1 MQFRSPTA
9 ARSSLAPQ
17 AASSSEAAAPAPGQP
32 GPSCPA
38 PGASHGG
45 RPGTPPVGRVEEE
58 EEEEEDVDRDP
69 SPTLNTWLRCCHF
82 SLRGRREPGRAMG
95 GSEVRE
101 FLLQFGFFLP
111 LLTAWPGD
119 CSHVSSNQVVL
130 LDTTTVLGEL
140 GWKTYPLNGWDAIT
154 EMDEHNRPIHTYQ
167 VCNVME
173 PNQNNWLRTNWI
185 SRDAA
190 QKIYVEMKFTLR
202 DCNSIPWVLGTCKE
216 TFNLYY
222 VESDESHGIKFK
234 PSQYTKIDTIA
245 ADESFTQMDLG
256 DRILKLNTEIREV
269 GPVERKGFYLAFQD
283 IGACIALVSVRVF
296 YKKCPFTV
304 RNLAMFPDTIPRVDS
319 SSLVEVRG
327 SCVKSAEERDTPK
340 LYCGADGDWLVPLGR
355 CICSTGY
362 EEIEGSCHAC
372 RPGFYK
378 AFAGNTKCS
387 KCPPHSL
394 TYMEATSVCQCEKG
408 YFRAEQ
414 DPPSMACTRPPSAP
428 RNVVF
433 NINETALILEWS
445 PPSDTGGRKDLTYSV
460 ICKKC
465 GLDTSQCEDCG
476 GGLRF
481 IPRHTGLINNSVIVL
496 DFVPHVN
503 YTFEIEA
510 MNGVS
515 ELSFS
520 PKPFTAITVT
530 TNQDAPSLIG
540 MVRKDWASQNSIAIS
555 WQAPAF
561 SNGPILD
568 YEIKYYEKQHEQQ
581 LSYSSTRS
589 KAPSAIITGL
599 KPATKYIFHIRV
611 RTATGYSGYSQKFEF
626 ETGDETSDM
635 AAEQGQILVIATAA
649 VGGFTLLVILTL
661 FFLITGRCQWYVK
674 AKMKSEEKRR
684 KDLQNG
690 HLHFPGIKTYID
702 PDTYEDPSLA
712 VHEFAKE
719 IDPSRIRIE
728 RVIGAGEFGEVC
740 SGRLKTPGKREIL
753 VAIKTLKGGHMDRQ
767 RRDFLREASIMGQFD
782 HPNIIRLEGVVT
794 KRSFPA
800 IGVETFCPSFLRAGF
815 LNSLQAP
822 HPVPGGGSLP
832 PRIPAG
838 RPVMIV
844 VEYMENGSLD
854 SFLRKHDGHFTVI
867 QLVGMLRGIASGMKY
882 LSDMGYVHRDLAA
895 RNILVNSNLVC
906 KVSDFGLSR
915 VLEDDPEAAYT
926 TTGGKIPIRW
936 TAPEAIAYRKFSSAS
951 DAWSYGIVMWEVM
964 SYGERP
970 YWEMSNQDVILSIE
984 EGYRLPAPMGCPA
997 SLHQL
1002 MLHCWQKERNHRP
1015 KFTDIVSFLDKLIRN
1030 PSTLHTLVEDIL
1042 VMPDSPGE
1050 VPEYPLFVTV
1060 GDWLDSIKMGQYK
1073 NNFMAAGFTTFDL
1086 ISRMNI
1092 DDIRRIGVILIGH
1105 QRRIVSSI
1113 QTLRLHMMH
1122 IQEKGFHV

>member
-1 MQFRSPTA
+1 MLLLLWMYMLQLHRS
-9 ARSSLAPQ
+9 Q
-17 AASSSEAAAPAPGQP
+17 
-32 GPSCPA
+32 
-38 PGASHGG
+38 
-45 RPGTPPVGRVEEE
+45 
-58 EEEEEDVDRDP
+58 
-69 SPTLNTWLRCCHF
+69 
-82 SLRGRREPGRAMG
+82 
-95 GSEVRE
+95 
-101 FLLQFGFFLP
+101 
-111 LLTAWPGD
+111 
-119 CSHVSSNQVVL
+119 
-130 LDTTTVLGEL
+130 
-140 GWKTYPLNGWDAIT
+140 WDAIT

-269 GPVERKGFYLAFQD
+269 GPIERKGFYLAFQD

-362 EEIEGSCHAC
+362 EEIDGSCHVGLAFGDWLTGYTVFLAQQSL
-372 RPGFYK
+372 RQQGYRSHIGFADVTLQAY
-378 AFAGNTKCS
+378 
-387 KCPPHSL
+387 
-394 TYMEATSVCQCEKG
+394 
-408 YFRAEQ
+408 
-414 DPPSMACTRPPSAP
+414 P
-428 RNVVF
+428 R
-433 NINETALILEWS
+433 I
-445 PPSDTGGRKDLTYSV
+445 
-460 ICKKC
+460 
-465 GLDTSQCEDCG
+465 
-476 GGLRF
+476 
-481 IPRHTGLINNSVIVL
+481 
-496 DFVPHVN
+496 
-503 YTFEIEA
+503 
-510 MNGVS
+510 
-515 ELSFS
+515 
-520 PKPFTAITVT
+520 
-530 TNQDAPSLIG
+530 
-540 MVRKDWASQNSIAIS
+540 
-555 WQAPAF
+555 APAF
-561 SNGPILD
+561 WHYLRV
-568 YEIKYYEKQHEQQ
+568 EEHEQ
-581 LSYSSTRS
+581 LTYSSTRS
-589 KAPSAIITGL
+589 KAPSVIITGL

-661 FFLITGRCQWYVK
+661 FFLITGRCQWYIK

-684 KDLQNG
+684 NHLQQNG
-690 HLHFPGIKTYID
+690 HLRFPGIKTYID

-740 SGRLKTPGKREIL
+740 SGRLKTPGKREIP

-767 RRDFLREASIMGQFD
+767 RKDFLREASIMGQFD

-800 IGVETFCPSFLRAGF
+800 IGVEAFCPSFLRAGF
-815 LNSLQAP
+815 LNSIQAP

-854 SFLRKHDGHFTVI
+854 SFLRVRFGHDGNIYTT
-867 QLVGMLRGIASGMKY
+867 
-882 LSDMGYVHRDLAA
+882 DMGKQHSSGLACFF
-895 RNILVNSNLVC
+895 S
-906 KVSDFGLSR
+906 
-915 VLEDDPEAAYT
+915 
-926 TTGGKIPIRW
+926 TGPYLFI
-936 TAPEAIAYRKFSSAS
+936 
-951 DAWSYGIVMWEVM
+951 IV
-964 SYGERP
+964 
-970 YWEMSNQDVILSIE
+970 
-984 EGYRLPAPMGCPA
+984 
-997 SLHQL
+997 
-1002 MLHCWQKERNHRP
+1002 
-1015 KFTDIVSFLDKLIRN
+1015 
-1030 PSTLHTLVEDIL
+1030 
-1042 VMPDSPGE
+1042 
-1050 VPEYPLFVTV
+1050 
-1060 GDWLDSIKMGQYK
+1060 
-1073 NNFMAAGFTTFDL
+1073 
-1086 ISRMNI
+1086 NI
-1092 DDIRRIGVILIGH
+1092 DPF
-1105 QRRIVSSI
+1105 
-1113 QTLRLHMMH
+1113 TLQL
-1122 IQEKGFHV
+1122 G

>member
-1 MQFRSPTA
+1 MQFPSPPA
-9 ARSSLAPQ
+9 ARSSPAPQ

-32 GPSCPA
+32 GPSCLV
-38 PGASHGG
+38 PGTSRGG
-45 RPGTPPVGRVEEE
+45 RPGTPPAGRVEEE
-58 EEEEEDVDRDP
+58 EEEEEEDVDKDP
-69 SPTLNTWLRCCHF
+69 HPTQNTCLRCRHF
-82 SLRGRREPGRAMG
+82 SLRERRREPRRTMG
-95 GSEVRE
+95 GCEVRE
-101 FLLQFGFFLP
+101 FLLQFGFFLS

-119 CSHVSSNQVVL
+119 CSHVSNNQVVL

-216 TFNLYY
+216 TFNLFYM
-222 VESDESHGIKFK
+222 ESDESHGIKFK
-234 PSQYTKIDTIA
+234 PNQYTKIDTIA

-269 GPVERKGFYLAFQD
+269 GPIERKGFYLAFQD

-394 TYMEATSVCQCEKG
+394 TYVEATSVCQCEKG
-408 YFRAEQ
+408 YFRAEK

-496 DFVPHVN
+496 DFVSHVN

-530 TNQDAPSLIG
+530 TD
-540 MVRKDWASQNSIAIS
+540 
-555 WQAPAF
+555 
-561 SNGPILD
+561 
-568 YEIKYYEKQHEQQ
+568 
-581 LSYSSTRS
+581 
-589 KAPSAIITGL
+589 
-599 KPATKYIFHIRV
+599 
-611 RTATGYSGYSQKFEF
+611 
-626 ETGDETSDM
+626 
-635 AAEQGQILVIATAA
+635 
-649 VGGFTLLVILTL
+649 
-661 FFLITGRCQWYVK
+661 
-674 AKMKSEEKRR
+674 
-684 KDLQNG
+684 
-690 HLHFPGIKTYID
+690 
-702 PDTYEDPSLA
+702 
-712 VHEFAKE
+712 
-719 IDPSRIRIE
+719 
-728 RVIGAGEFGEVC
+728 
-740 SGRLKTPGKREIL
+740 
-753 VAIKTLKGGHMDRQ
+753 
-767 RRDFLREASIMGQFD
+767 
-782 HPNIIRLEGVVT
+782 
-794 KRSFPA
+794 
-800 IGVETFCPSFLRAGF
+800 
-815 LNSLQAP
+815 
-822 HPVPGGGSLP
+822 
-832 PRIPAG
+832 
-838 RPVMIV
+838 
-844 VEYMENGSLD
+844 
-854 SFLRKHDGHFTVI
+854 
-867 QLVGMLRGIASGMKY
+867 
-882 LSDMGYVHRDLAA
+882 
-895 RNILVNSNLVC
+895 
-906 KVSDFGLSR
+906 
-915 VLEDDPEAAYT
+915 
-926 TTGGKIPIRW
+926 
-936 TAPEAIAYRKFSSAS
+936 
-951 DAWSYGIVMWEVM
+951 
-964 SYGERP
+964 
-970 YWEMSNQDVILSIE
+970 QDVSTTEKLDGSIR
-984 EGYRLPAPMGCPA
+984 Y
-997 SLHQL
+997 
-1002 MLHCWQKERNHRP
+1002 
-1015 KFTDIVSFLDKLIRN
+1015 
-1030 PSTLHTLVEDIL
+1030 
-1042 VMPDSPGE
+1042 
-1050 VPEYPLFVTV
+1050 
-1060 GDWLDSIKMGQYK
+1060 
-1073 NNFMAAGFTTFDL
+1073 
-1086 ISRMNI
+1086 
-1092 DDIRRIGVILIGH
+1092 
-1105 QRRIVSSI
+1105 
-1113 QTLRLHMMH
+1113 
-1122 IQEKGFHV
+1122 

>member
-1 MQFRSPTA
+1 MF
-9 ARSSLAPQ
+9 
-17 AASSSEAAAPAPGQP
+17 
-32 GPSCPA
+32 
-38 PGASHGG
+38 
-45 RPGTPPVGRVEEE
+45 
-58 EEEEEDVDRDP
+58 
-69 SPTLNTWLRCCHF
+69 
-82 SLRGRREPGRAMG
+82 
-95 GSEVRE
+95 
-101 FLLQFGFFLP
+101 
-111 LLTAWPGD
+111 
-119 CSHVSSNQVVL
+119 VL

-269 GPVERKGFYLAFQD
+269 GPIERKGFYLAFQD

-362 EEIEGSCHAC
+362 EEIDGSCHAC

-408 YFRAEQ
+408 YFRAEK

-428 RNVVF
+428 RNVAF

-481 IPRHTGLINNSVIVL
+481 IPRHSGLINNSVIVL
-496 DFVPHVN
+496 DFVSHVN

-530 TNQDAPSLIG
+530 TDQDAPSLIG
-540 MVRKDWASQNSIAIS
+540 VVRKDWASQNSIALS

-561 SNGPILD
+561 SNGAILD
-568 YEIKYYEKQHEQQ
+568 YEIKYYEKTAYCGQSPICSELVGKRPPSEDPGRVIQSAEAYPRIAPAFWHYLRVEEHEQ
-581 LSYSSTRS
+581 LTYSSTRS
-589 KAPSAIITGL
+589 KAPSVIITGL

-661 FFLITGRCQWYVK
+661 FFLITGRCQWYIK

-684 KDLQNG
+684 NHLQQNG
-690 HLHFPGIKTYID
+690 HLRFPGIKTYID

-740 SGRLKTPGKREIL
+740 SGRLKTPGKREIP

-794 KRSFPA
+794 KS
-800 IGVETFCPSFLRAGF
+800 
-815 LNSLQAP
+815 
-822 HPVPGGGSLP
+822 
-832 PRIPAG
+832 

-1030 PSTLHTLVEDIL
+1030 PSALHTLVEDILVGGKIPIRWTAPEAIAYRKFSSASDAWSYGIVMWEVMSYGERPYWEMSNQDVILSIEEGYRLPAPMGCPASLHQLMLHCWQKERNHRPKFTDIVSFLDKLIRNPSALHTLVEDIL
-1042 VMPDSPGE
+1042 VMPESPGE

-1086 ISRMNI
+1086 ISRMSI
-1092 DDIRRIGVILIGH
+1092 DDIRRIGVLLIGH